1 MDEDEGLF
9 GYELPGD
16 ELRRVIGTS
25 AEERLAYFVSKSKE
39 SGQVWTIG
47 AGEELIVLADDEDQ
61 PFVVAFPHPEFGQEW
76 FTTTDLDDVDL
87 VAVGT
92 EDWTREILPGLQE
105 AEIAILVFPTSENEG
120 MLSSPDDLA
129 KLIQAGS

>member
-9 GYELPGD
+9 GYELSGE
-16 ELRRVIGTS
+16 ELRRVIATP
-25 AEERLAYFVSKSKE
+25 AEDRLSYFVEKSNE
-39 SGQVWTIG
+39 TGQVWTIG

-76 FTTTDLDDVDL
+76 FTTTDLDEVDL

-92 EDWTREILPGLQE
+92 EDWTREILPGLQD
-105 AEIAILVFPTSENEG
+105 AKIGVLVFPTSENEG
-120 MLSSPDDLA
+120 TLTGAADLA
-129 KLIQAGS
+129 KLISSRD